1 VAASLEGRRGIV
13 RITPDARPEIVIGGS
28 GLVGLALLP
37 GNRAILATIGA
48 LFSLDWDVEGLP
60 LPR

>member
-1 VAASLEGRRGIV
+1 VL
-13 RITPDARPEIVIGGS
+13 GGS

-37 GNRAILATIGA
+37 GNRAILATSGA
-48 LFSLDWDVEGLP
+48 LFSLDWDVDGLP

>member
-1 VAASLEGRRGIV
+1 
-13 RITPDARPEIVIGGS
+13 
-28 GLVGLALLP
+28 LLP
-37 GNRAILATIGA
+37 GHRAILATSGA